1 MNPRRLL
8 VALLIALLLSGAV
21 TYFLTRR
28 INGRNARTPGQATQ
42 KYVAASRPLP
52 AGELLKPENLTLVEW
67 PAKMPLQGAFSKI
80 EDISGRAL
88 VYPMAARQPVLE
100 GYLAAA
106 GSGIGL
112 TVKIPEGMRAASVR
126 SDEVIGV
133 AGFLFPGCHVD
144 VLVTFRNE
152 AISSPGTQIVLQDA
166 EVLTV
171 GQRAEPEPG
180 GKAENVSVVT
190 LLLKPEDTQKLVL
203 ASTQGSIHFVLRN
216 GADRGRVA
224 AVPVRVSQIS
234 SEARSPAP
242 ASAVRAHVA
251 ATHPYEVE
259 TITGDKRA
267 TMKFE

>member
-8 VALLIALLLSGAV
+8 VALLTALLLSGAA

-28 INGRNARTPGQATQ
+28 INGRNGRSAAPATQ

-52 AGELLKPENLTLVEW
+52 AGELLKPDNLTWVDW
-67 PAKMPLQGAFSKI
+67 PAKMPLPGAFSKM
-80 EDISGRAL
+80 EDVSGRAV

-112 TVKIPEGMRAASVR
+112 TVKIPDGMRAASVR

-133 AGFLFPGCHVD
+133 AGFLFPSCHVD

-152 AISSPGTQIVLQDA
+152 AISSPGTQIVLQDV

-190 LLLKPEDTQKLVL
+190 LLLKPADTQKLVL

-216 GADRGRVA
+216 GADRGRIA
-224 AVPVRVSQIS
+224 AVPVRVGEIS
-234 SEARSPAP
+234 SEARSPDAAP
-242 ASAVRAHVA
+242 AARAHVA
-251 ATHPYEVE
+251 ATLPYEVE

-267 TMKFE
+267 TMKFQ